1 MRGERGKVLPCF
13 GRERSG
19 TGVAGCQRAPGK
31 GPTFYIDKKSTGA
44 PRGAQ
49 TPGVSPRPLLGRGTN
64 DKKKPH
70 KQVPAAPGRHPMGR
84 QRLRPPATAR

>member
-19 TGVAGCQRAPGK
+19 TGVAGCPRAPGK

-44 PRGAQ
+44 P
-49 TPGVSPRPLLGRGTN
+49 PGSADPGGFSPSLAGEG
-64 DKKKPH
+64 DE
-70 KQVPAAPGRHPMGR
+70 
-84 QRLRPPATAR
+84 